1 MPPDVELHT
10 TGELISDWR
19 ALARYKR
26 PRTLTERVL
35 DCALYLLW
43 TLALVVF
50 VVALF
55 IRR

>member
-1 MPPDVELHT
+1 MERDVELPT

-26 PRTLTERVL
+26 ARTITERVL

-43 TLALVVF
+43 ALALVVF

-55 IRR
+55 VRR

>member
-1 MPPDVELHT
+1 MRPDADSHT

-35 DCALYLLW
+35 DFALYLLW
-43 TLALVVF
+43 ALALVVF

>member
-1 MPPDVELHT
+1 MQPDVELRT

-26 PRTLTERVL
+26 ARTLTERAL

-43 TLALVVF
+43 ALALVVF